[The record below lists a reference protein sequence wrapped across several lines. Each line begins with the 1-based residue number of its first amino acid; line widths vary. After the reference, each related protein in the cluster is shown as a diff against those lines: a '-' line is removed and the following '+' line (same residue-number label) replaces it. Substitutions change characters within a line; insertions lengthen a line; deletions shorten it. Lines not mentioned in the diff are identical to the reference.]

1 MTASYCTCSGC
12 SYNANAPGELPT
24 QILEANGFPSELL
37 PAHEVA
43 HCDGAITGPFSIN
56 LKRPIDAVI
65 DGYNV
70 HYDQHISGV
79 VEHGWIRQV
88 TGIKVFYMMAWVPV
102 DTAQV
107 GASCGNRLYFY
118 VGRLVYKSVLLS
130 AFPGLWEGN
139 GAKSEKQAEKQQ
151 KQKQLMQVDTSSD
164 EEDEGEEEERW
175 EDAPTDGSE
184 QEGSDM
190 SDQEAGEPELA
201 AGLALAKEA
210 AAGASTRKSF
220 FRFRA

>member
-79 VEHGWIRQV
+79 VEHVLPSPPWSVSSHCPLSHLRSRYPPTNPTLSAL
-88 TGIKVFYMMAWVPV
+88 TGPPPP
-102 DTAQV
+102 TL
-107 GASCGNRLYFY
+107 SPLSPLPC
-118 VGRLVYKSVLLS
+118 SLLS
-130 AFPGLWEGN
+130 P
-139 GAKSEKQAEKQQ
+139 
-151 KQKQLMQVDTSSD
+151 
-164 EEDEGEEEERW
+164 
-175 EDAPTDGSE
+175 P
-184 QEGSDM
+184 
-190 SDQEAGEPELA
+190 LA
-201 AGLALAKEA
+201 AHISPLRV
-210 AAGASTRKSF
+210 STTATHSPSPDNIPWLGRSPC
-220 FRFRA
+220 RFSYRC